1 MKLKRASIAGV
12 AVVIGAGVL
21 VGPRV
26 FAWAQTLAGTMAAG
40 AAGAT
45 LGAAGGSGLLTPSQ
59 YAKKATDA
67 GKRTNAAGAD
77 LMAGAN
83 PEGQPNMPDVSMQA
97 QTPSQPAVQPEQ
109 WGTENGQQMLR
120 QLTNHNHVRYSP
132 GNVGKSRRHQK
143 VLAKYIKPARGWL
156 KYYLPQDRYKVTS
169 KVWQFTTTP
178 NDKFYYDPWVLATK
192 HRPAGQVIGF
202 HTWQDAMIAG
212 YRPDPVS
219 LPAPGRQ
226 LAILASYSQGDMMQ
240 KFIEFTYAGQ
250 INPTVFDADYKYV
263 MSVAHK
269 VESSSHWSYL
279 LKPTVDQAIGSTLGL
294 TSAPTY
300 VGTVP
305 AQQQNQTGEAGMPGE
320 PGAPADAGVPGALP
334 PVGDAGDAR
343 MDQYNR
349 FQQNAGNL
357 AATPGNTP
365 AP

>member
-1 MKLKRASIAGV
+1 MKLKRASFAGV
-12 AVVIGAGVL
+12 AVVIGAGIL

-26 FAWAQTLAGTMAAG
+26 IAWAQTLAGTAAAG

-45 LGAAGGSGLLTPSQ
+45 LGAAGGAGLLSPSE

-67 GKRTNAAGAD
+67 GKKLNAADKKMMRGGDA
-77 LMAGAN
+77 
-83 PEGQPNMPDVSMQA
+83 GQPNMPDVSMQTQQPKA
-97 QTPSQPAVQPEQ
+97 PSVQPER
-109 WGTENGQQMLR
+109 WGNENGEQMLH
-120 QLTNHNHVRYSP
+120 QLTSHRHVSYSP
-132 GNVGKSRRHQK
+132 GSVGKRRRHHN

-156 KYYLPQDRYKVTS
+156 SYYLPQDRYKVTS
-169 KVWQFTTTP
+169 HIWKFTTTP

-202 HTWQDAMIAG
+202 NTWQDAMIAG

-250 INPTVFDADYKYV
+250 INPVVFDEDYKYV
-263 MSVAHK
+263 SRVAHAVK
-269 VESSSHWSYL
+269 SSSHWSYL
-279 LKPTVDQAIGSTLGL
+279 LEPTVDQAIGSTLGL
-294 TSAPTY
+294 TSPPTQ

-305 AQQQNQTGEAGMPGE
+305 VQKQQNAQGDAGMPGE
-320 PGAPADAGVPGALP
+320 AAPPGALP
-334 PVGDAGDAR
+334 PAGDA
-343 MDQYNR
+343 
-349 FQQNAGNL
+349 
-357 AATPGNTP
+357 AAPS

>member
-12 AVVIGAGVL
+12 AVVIGAGIL
-21 VGPRV
+21 AGPRV
-26 FAWAQTLAGTMAAG
+26 IAWAQTLAGTAAAG

-45 LGAAGGSGLLTPSQ
+45 LGAAAGSGMLRPSE

-67 GKRTNAAGAD
+67 GQKTNAAAENA
-77 LMAGAN
+77 MAGADA
-83 PEGQPNMPDVSMQA
+83 GQPNIPDPSTAGAQQA
-97 QTPSQPAVQPEQ
+97 AAPKVQPEQ
-109 WGTENGQQMLR
+109 WGNENGQQMLN
-120 QLTNHNHVRYSP
+120 QLTSHHHVKTSP
-132 GNVGKSRRHQK
+132 GNVGKRRRHQK

-156 KYYLPQDRYKVTS
+156 GYYLPQDRYKVTS

-212 YRPDPVS
+212 YRPDPAS

-250 INPTVFDADYKYV
+250 INPTVFDEDYRYV
-263 MSVAHK
+263 MSVART

-279 LKPTVDQAIGSTLGL
+279 LGSTVDQAIGSTIGL
-294 TSAPTY
+294 ASPPTQ

-305 AQQQNQTGEAGMPGE
+305 VQQQQNAQGAPGMPGE
-320 PGAPADAGVPGALP
+320 AAPPGALP
-334 PVGDAGDAR
+334 PAGDA
-343 MDQYNR
+343 
-349 FQQNAGNL
+349 
-357 AATPGNTP
+357 AAPP